1 MQSNEKQS
9 TSTSVGHDSYK
20 PAIYSTSENTP
31 LAEKFTQNRLMRMA
45 EKDSGKELERIYII
59 PLRRAKI
66 GPTSR
71 AAPRAVDDIRHFLM
85 KHMKV
90 EQKNVW
96 IDDSLNKELWAHGKF
111 WVPSKI
117 RVRAVKFEDGVVEAT
132 LPELGEKKSRREFL
146 KEEKEKKTP
155 ILRREE
161 EKAEEA
167 VPGAEGYD
175 ITPTGKGEVKIKKK
189 KEKAPKEEEPA
200 EKKEKPIKS
209 EEKAPGEEAEKKEE
223 PKGAK
228 KSKTATKKS
237 TSTKKGEKEKS
248 VSKRKSAS
256 KKTGKKSE

>member
-1 MQSNEKQS
+1 
-9 TSTSVGHDSYK
+9 
-20 PAIYSTSENTP
+20 
-31 LAEKFTQNRLMRMA
+31 MA
-45 EKDSGKELERIYII
+45 EKDSEKELERIYVI

-71 AAPRAVDDIRHFLM
+71 AVPRAVDDIRHFLI

-146 KEEKEKKTP
+146 KEVKEKKTP

-189 KEKAPKEEEPA
+189 KEKAPKEKKTA
-200 EKKEKPIKS
+200 ETKEKPKKS
-209 EEKAPGEEAEKKEE
+209 EEKTEKKGK

-228 KSKTATKKS
+228 KSKTASKRSTAAKKDE
-237 TSTKKGEKEKS
+237 TEKS

-256 KKTGKKSE
+256 KKTEKKSE

>member
-1 MQSNEKQS
+1 
-9 TSTSVGHDSYK
+9 
-20 PAIYSTSENTP
+20 
-31 LAEKFTQNRLMRMA
+31 MRMA
-45 EKDSGKELERIYII
+45 EKASEKELERIYII

-175 ITPTGKGEVKIKKK
+175 ITPTGQGEVKIKKK
-189 KEKAPKEEEPA
+189 KEKAPKEKEPA
-200 EKKEKPIKS
+200 KKKEKPKV
-209 EEKAPGEEAEKKEE
+209 
-223 PKGAK
+223 AK
-228 KSKTATKKS
+228 KSKTAAKKS
-237 TSTKKGEKEKS
+237 TSTKKDQKEKPAS
-248 VSKRKSAS
+248 RRKSAS
-256 KKTGKKSE
+256 KKTEKKSE

>member
-1 MQSNEKQS
+1 
-9 TSTSVGHDSYK
+9 
-20 PAIYSTSENTP
+20 
-31 LAEKFTQNRLMRMA
+31 MA
-45 EKDSGKELERIYII
+45 EKDTGKELERIYII

-71 AAPRAVDDIRHFLM
+71 AVPRAVDDIRHFLM

-96 IDDSLNKELWAHGKF
+96 IDGALNKQLWTYGKF

-132 LPELGEKKSRREFL
+132 LPEMGEKKSRREFL
-146 KEEKEKKTP
+146 KEEREKKTP

-175 ITPTGKGEVKIKKK
+175 ITPTGDGEVKIKKK
-189 KEKAPKEEEPA
+189 KEKTPKEEEEPA
-200 EKKEKPIKS
+200 KEKEKPSKVEEKEPETDVEKKEP
-209 EEKAPGEEAEKKEE
+209 KKQ
-223 PKGAK
+223 KTTAK
-228 KSKTATKKS
+228 KQ
-237 TSTKKGEKEKS
+237 KETTE
-248 VSKRKSAS
+248 
-256 KKTGKKSE
+256 KTGKKKKPASKKSKKSE

>member
-1 MQSNEKQS
+1 
-9 TSTSVGHDSYK
+9 
-20 PAIYSTSENTP
+20 
-31 LAEKFTQNRLMRMA
+31 MRMA
-45 EKDSGKELERIYII
+45 EKVTSKELERIYIV

-71 AAPRAVDDIRHFLM
+71 AAPRAIDDIRHFLM

-90 EQKNVW
+90 ERKNVW
-96 IDDSLNKELWAHGKF
+96 IDDSLNKQLWAHGKF

-155 ILRREE
+155 ILKREE

-175 ITPTGKGEVKIKKK
+175 ITPTGDGDVKIKKK
-189 KEKAPKEEEPA
+189 KEKTPKEKKPSEKKEPKQTKEQVSEKEQEIAEETVTTTKPKKA
-200 EKKEKPIKS
+200 EKKPKTTK
-209 EEKAPGEEAEKKEE
+209 KKE
-223 PKGAK
+223 
-228 KSKTATKKS
+228 TS
-237 TSTKKGEKEKS
+237 TSTKKKKS
-248 VSKRKSAS
+248 TS

>member
-1 MQSNEKQS
+1 
-9 TSTSVGHDSYK
+9 
-20 PAIYSTSENTP
+20 
-31 LAEKFTQNRLMRMA
+31 MA
-45 EKDSGKELERIYII
+45 EKDTGKELERIYVI

-71 AAPRAVDDIRHFLM
+71 AVPRAVDDVRYFLM

-90 EQKNVW
+90 EQQNVW
-96 IDDSLNKELWAHGKF
+96 IDDSLNKQLWTYGKF

-175 ITPTGKGEVKIKKK
+175 IVPTGEGEVKIKKK
-189 KEKAPKEEEPA
+189 KEKAAKEEEPA
-200 EKKEKPIKS
+200 EEEKPAPS
-209 EEKAPGEEAEKKEE
+209 AEKAPEKETETKEE
-223 PKGAK
+223 DKPPEQKTAAK
-228 KSKTATKKS
+228 KPKKA
-237 TSTKKGEKEKS
+237 KKQGTGPSAGKK
-248 VSKRKSAS
+248 KNAS
-256 KKTGKKSE
+256 KKTEKKSE

>member
-1 MQSNEKQS
+1 
-9 TSTSVGHDSYK
+9 
-20 PAIYSTSENTP
+20 
-31 LAEKFTQNRLMRMA
+31 MA
-45 EKDSGKELERIYII
+45 EKDTGKELERIYII

-71 AAPRAVDDIRHFLM
+71 AVPRAVDDIRHFLM

-96 IDDSLNKELWAHGKF
+96 IDGALNKQLWTYGKF

-132 LPELGEKKSRREFL
+132 LPEMGEKKSRREFL
-146 KEEKEKKTP
+146 KEEREKKTP

-175 ITPTGKGEVKIKKK
+175 ITPTGDGEVKIKKK
-189 KEKAPKEEEPA
+189 KEKTPKEEEEPA
-200 EKKEKPIKS
+200 KEKKKPSKVEEKEPETDVEKKEP
-209 EEKAPGEEAEKKEE
+209 KKQ
-223 PKGAK
+223 KTTAK
-228 KSKTATKKS
+228 KQ
-237 TSTKKGEKEKS
+237 KETTE
-248 VSKRKSAS
+248 
-256 KKTGKKSE
+256 KTGKKKKPASKKSKKSE

>member
-1 MQSNEKQS
+1 
-9 TSTSVGHDSYK
+9 
-20 PAIYSTSENTP
+20 
-31 LAEKFTQNRLMRMA
+31 MA
-45 EKDSGKELERIYII
+45 EKDTGKELERIYVI

-71 AAPRAVDDIRHFLM
+71 AAPRAIDDVRLFLT

-96 IDDSLNKELWAHGKF
+96 IDDSLNKQLWTHGKF

-117 RVRAVKFEDGVVEAT
+117 RVRAIKFEDGVVEAT

-161 EKAEEA
+161 EKVEEA

-175 ITPTGKGEVKIKKK
+175 ITPTGEGEVKIKKK

-200 EKKEKPIKS
+200 EKKEKPKPPK
-209 EEKAPGEEAEKKEE
+209 EAPEAEAETKEAPLKPEKPKAKAKK
-223 PKGAK
+223 PKTVSKDEAK
-228 KSKTATKKS
+228 KST
-237 TSTKKGEKEKS
+237 
-248 VSKRKSAS
+248 SKRKSAS
-256 KKTGKKSE
+256 KKTEKKSE

>member
-1 MQSNEKQS
+1 
-9 TSTSVGHDSYK
+9 
-20 PAIYSTSENTP
+20 
-31 LAEKFTQNRLMRMA
+31 MA
-45 EKDSGKELERIYII
+45 EKDSAKELERIYVV

-71 AAPRAVDDIRHFLM
+71 AAPRAIDDVRHFLM

-96 IDDSLNKELWAHGKF
+96 IDDSLNKKLWEHGKF

-117 RVRAVKFEDGVVEAT
+117 KIRAVKFEDGVVEAT

-161 EKAEEA
+161 EKAEEG
-167 VPGAEGYD
+167 VTGAEDYN

-189 KEKAPKEEEPA
+189 KAKAPKEEEPEA
-200 EKKEKPIKS
+200 EKKEKPVK
-209 EEKAPGEEAEKKEE
+209 EKKEAAPKEAEKEGEKPKAEKKTEACGSKTKNRKTCKQEKTSFENNKEE
-223 PKGAK
+223 K
-228 KSKTATKKS
+228 
-237 TSTKKGEKEKS
+237 
-248 VSKRKSAS
+248 
-256 KKTGKKSE
+256 

>member
-1 MQSNEKQS
+1 
-9 TSTSVGHDSYK
+9 
-20 PAIYSTSENTP
+20 
-31 LAEKFTQNRLMRMA
+31 MRMA

-71 AAPRAVDDIRHFLM
+71 AVPRAVDDIRHFLM

-175 ITPTGKGEVKIKKK
+175 ITPTGQGEVKIKKK
-189 KEKAPKEEEPA
+189 KEKAPKEEAPA
-200 EKKEKPIKS
+200 ETKEEPIKS
-209 EEKAPGEEAEKKEE
+209 KEKTPEEAEKKEK

-228 KSKTATKKS
+228 KSKTASKKS
-237 TSTKKGEKEKS
+237 TSTKKDKTEKPI
-248 VSKRKSAS
+248 SKRKSAS
-256 KKTGKKSE
+256 KKTEKKSE

>member
-1 MQSNEKQS
+1 
-9 TSTSVGHDSYK
+9 
-20 PAIYSTSENTP
+20 
-31 LAEKFTQNRLMRMA
+31 MA
-45 EKDSGKELERIYII
+45 EKDSGKELERVYII

-71 AAPRAVDDIRHFLM
+71 AAPRAIDDIRHFLM
-85 KHMKV
+85 RHMKV

-96 IDDSLNKELWAHGKF
+96 IDDSLNKEIWAYGKF

-175 ITPTGKGEVKIKKK
+175 ITPTGEGEVKIKKK
-189 KEKAPKEEEPA
+189 KEKAPKEKEAEEIQEKPIKTEEQTPEKKA
-200 EKKEKPIKS
+200 EKKEKS
-209 EEKAPGEEAEKKEE
+209 GET
-223 PKGAK
+223 K
-228 KSKTATKKS
+228 KSKSTSKKS
-237 TSTKKGEKEKS
+237 ASTTKSEKEKP

-256 KKTGKKSE
+256 KKTEKKSE

>member
-1 MQSNEKQS
+1 
-9 TSTSVGHDSYK
+9 
-20 PAIYSTSENTP
+20 
-31 LAEKFTQNRLMRMA
+31 MA
-45 EKDSGKELERIYII
+45 EKDTGKELERIYVI

-71 AAPRAVDDIRHFLM
+71 AVPRAIDDVRIFLT

-90 EQKNVW
+90 EQKKVW
-96 IDDSLNKELWAHGKF
+96 IDDSLNKQLWSYGKF

-175 ITPTGKGEVKIKKK
+175 ITPAGDGEVKIKKK
-189 KEKAPKEEEPA
+189 KEKAPKEKEPA
-200 EKKEKPIKS
+200 ETKEKAVKKEK
-209 EEKAPGEEAEKKEE
+209 EAEGETEARGKQKTT
-223 PKGAK
+223 AK
-228 KSKTATKKS
+228 KPKTTTKDKTKKS
-237 TSTKKGEKEKS
+237 TS
-248 VSKRKSAS
+248 KRKPSS
-256 KKTGKKSE
+256 KKTEKKSE

>member
-1 MQSNEKQS
+1 
-9 TSTSVGHDSYK
+9 
-20 PAIYSTSENTP
+20 
-31 LAEKFTQNRLMRMA
+31 MRMA
-45 EKDSGKELERIYII
+45 EKESGKELERIYVI

-71 AAPRAVDDIRHFLM
+71 AAPRAIDDIRHFLM

-96 IDDSLNKELWAHGKF
+96 IDDSLNKEIWAHGKF

-175 ITPTGKGEVKIKKK
+175 ITPTGQGEVKIKKK
-189 KEKAPKEEEPA
+189 KEKAPKEEEEPT
-200 EKKEKPIKS
+200 ETKEKPKKS
-209 EEKAPGEEAEKKEE
+209 EEKAPEEKAETKEE
-223 PKGAK
+223 PTETK
-228 KSKTATKKS
+228 KSKTAAKKS
-237 TSTKKGEKEKS
+237 KSTKKDETEKP

-256 KKTGKKSE
+256 KKTEKKSE

>member
-1 MQSNEKQS
+1 
-9 TSTSVGHDSYK
+9 
-20 PAIYSTSENTP
+20 
-31 LAEKFTQNRLMRMA
+31 MA
-45 EKDSGKELERIYII
+45 EKDTGKELERIYII

-71 AAPRAVDDIRHFLM
+71 AVPRAVDDIRHFLM

-96 IDDSLNKELWAHGKF
+96 IDGALNKQLWTHGKF

-132 LPELGEKKSRREFL
+132 LPEMGEKKSRREFL

-167 VPGAEGYD
+167 VSGAEGYD
-175 ITPTGKGEVKIKKK
+175 ITPTGEGEVKIKKK

-200 EKKEKPIKS
+200 EKKEKPKKTK
-209 EEKAPGEEAEKKEE
+209 EKKLDTDTEKKET
-223 PKGAK
+223 KTTAK
-228 KSKTATKKS
+228 TKTATKKPK
-237 TSTKKGEKEKS
+237 TSAKEGTEKTG
-248 VSKRKSAS
+248 SKRTSAPKKS
-256 KKTGKKSE
+256 KKSE

>member
-1 MQSNEKQS
+1 MC
-9 TSTSVGHDSYK
+9 
-20 PAIYSTSENTP
+20 
-31 LAEKFTQNRLMRMA
+31 MA
-45 EKDSGKELERIYII
+45 EKDTGKELERIYVI

-71 AAPRAVDDIRHFLM
+71 AAPRAIDDVRLFLT

-96 IDDSLNKELWAHGKF
+96 IDDSLNKQLWTHGKF

-117 RVRAVKFEDGVVEAT
+117 RVRAIKFEDGVVEAT

-161 EKAEEA
+161 EKVEEA

-175 ITPTGKGEVKIKKK
+175 ITPTGEGEVKIKKK

-200 EKKEKPIKS
+200 EKKEKPKPPK
-209 EEKAPGEEAEKKEE
+209 EAPEAEAETKEAPLKPEKPKAKAKK
-223 PKGAK
+223 PKTVSKDEAK
-228 KSKTATKKS
+228 KST
-237 TSTKKGEKEKS
+237 
-248 VSKRKSAS
+248 SKRKSAS
-256 KKTGKKSE
+256 KKTEKKSE

>member
-1 MQSNEKQS
+1 
-9 TSTSVGHDSYK
+9 
-20 PAIYSTSENTP
+20 
-31 LAEKFTQNRLMRMA
+31 MA

-71 AAPRAVDDIRHFLM
+71 AAPRAIDDIRHFLM

-96 IDDSLNKELWAHGKF
+96 IDDSLNKEIWAHGKF

-117 RVRAVKFEDGVVEAT
+117 RVRAVKFEDGIVEAT

-161 EKAEEA
+161 EKAKEA

-175 ITPTGKGEVKIKKK
+175 ITPTGEGEVKIKKK

-200 EKKEKPIKS
+200 ETKKEPIKS
-209 EEKAPGEEAEKKEE
+209 KEKAEKKKKSK
-223 PKGAK
+223 KGE
-228 KSKTATKKS
+228 KSKTAKKKS
-237 TSTKKGEKEKS
+237 TSTKKDEKKKP
-248 VSKRKSAS
+248 VSKRKSSS
-256 KKTGKKSE
+256 KKTEKKSE

>member
-1 MQSNEKQS
+1 
-9 TSTSVGHDSYK
+9 
-20 PAIYSTSENTP
+20 
-31 LAEKFTQNRLMRMA
+31 MA
-45 EKDSGKELERIYII
+45 EKVTGKEVERIYIV

-90 EQKNVW
+90 ERKNVW
-96 IDDSLNKELWAHGKF
+96 IDDSLNKQIWSHGKF

-155 ILRREE
+155 ILKREE

-175 ITPTGKGEVKIKKK
+175 ITPTGDGDVKIKKK
-189 KEKAPKEEEPA
+189 KEKAPKEKQVEE
-200 EKKEKPIKS
+200 
-209 EEKAPGEEAEKKEE
+209 KEE
-223 PKGAK
+223 PKPAAK
-228 KSKTATKKS
+228 KVSEKEEKPKEEPETTTKQKKAGKKPQTAKKAATTK
-237 TSTKKGEKEKS
+237 STKK
-248 VSKRKSAS
+248 KSAS
-256 KKTGKKSE
+256 KKTEKKSE

>member
-1 MQSNEKQS
+1 
-9 TSTSVGHDSYK
+9 
-20 PAIYSTSENTP
+20 
-31 LAEKFTQNRLMRMA
+31 MRMA
-45 EKDSGKELERIYII
+45 EKDSGKEVERIYII

-71 AAPRAVDDIRHFLM
+71 AVPRAVDDIRHFLM

-96 IDDSLNKELWAHGKF
+96 IDDSLNKQLWAHGKF

-161 EKAEEA
+161 EKAEEGVA
-167 VPGAEGYD
+167 GAEDYN
-175 ITPTGKGEVKIKKK
+175 ITPTGDGEVKIKKK
-189 KEKAPKEEEPA
+189 KEKTPKEETA
-200 EKKEKPIKS
+200 SSK
-209 EEKAPGEEAEKKEE
+209 EKAPETEEQDGAKKQQTAPKKPKKTTKEE
-223 PKGAK
+223 P
-228 KSKTATKKS
+228 
-237 TSTKKGEKEKS
+237 EKP
-248 VSKRKSAS
+248 VSKRKSTT
-256 KKTGKKSE
+256 KKTEKKSE

>member
-1 MQSNEKQS
+1 
-9 TSTSVGHDSYK
+9 
-20 PAIYSTSENTP
+20 
-31 LAEKFTQNRLMRMA
+31 MA
-45 EKDSGKELERIYII
+45 EKDTGKELERIYVI

-71 AAPRAVDDIRHFLM
+71 AVPRAVDDIRHFLM

-96 IDDSLNKELWAHGKF
+96 IDSSLNTQLWAHGKY

-161 EKAEEA
+161 EKVEEE
-167 VPGAEGYD
+167 VSGAEGYE
-175 ITPTGKGEVKIKKK
+175 ITPTGEGEVKIKKK
-189 KEKAPKEEEPA
+189 KEKAPKEAEEKIP
-200 EKKEKPIKS
+200 EKKEKLLQT
-209 EEKAPGEEAEKKEE
+209 KEE
-223 PKGAK
+223 VSGKDTKKKATAKPKKTAK
-228 KSKTATKKS
+228 KSKATP
-237 TSTKKGEKEKS
+237 KEQ
-248 VSKRKSAS
+248 
-256 KKTGKKSE
+256 TGKKSSKRTSSSKKK